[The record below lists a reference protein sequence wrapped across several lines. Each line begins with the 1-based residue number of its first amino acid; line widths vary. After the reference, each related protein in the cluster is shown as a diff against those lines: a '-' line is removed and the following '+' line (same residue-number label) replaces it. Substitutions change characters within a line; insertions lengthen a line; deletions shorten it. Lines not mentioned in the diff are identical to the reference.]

1 MARIKFKQILSNVT
15 YQESANILS
24 VQGTTNPGLIVS
36 GAVAIVDSPSI
47 TGSITIKDINSF
59 GDSGSFYTV
68 DLGDYWYLW
77 RDYIVFLSVHTN
89 QIQTDV

>member
-15 YQESANILS
+15 YQESGNILS

-36 GAVAIVDSPSI
+36 GAVAIVASPSV
-47 TGSITIKDINSF
+47 TGSLTIQNADTF

-68 DLGDYWYLW
+68 DLGSY
-77 RDYIVFLSVHTN
+77 
-89 QIQTDV
+89 

>member
-68 DLGDYWYLW
+68 DLGDY
-77 RDYIVFLSVHTN
+77 
-89 QIQTDV
+89 